1 MPAAARTSRFSP
13 ARGLPRPAYDAWLTS
28 LRAEPGRP
36 ARILAWAPV
45 VPLAGEDQFCIGSPS
60 VLSAGGASGWGHVG
74 WHVIEHG
81 GWKAEL
87 HQLSWVL
94 LDGHRGA
101 VQTEDPGRLPELFR
115 ERVEATIVVKRY
127 VALSGDRGVLV
138 SARRDLG
145 AGGAITWHT
154 RLTRG
159 LSLTTPGV
167 ADAVETAL
175 AQTRAEYDLG

>member
-1 MPAAARTSRFSP
+1 MPGPALTSRFSR
-13 ARGLPRPAYDAWLTS
+13 ARGLPRPAYDSWVDS
-28 LRAEPGRP
+28 LSAEPGRS
-36 ARILAWAPV
+36 ARVLAWAPV
-45 VPLAGEDQFCIGSPS
+45 RPRDGEDQFCIGSPS

-81 GWKAEL
+81 GWNAEL
-87 HQLSWVL
+87 RQLSWAL

-101 VQTEDPGRLPELFR
+101 VQADDPGRLPELFR

-127 VALSGDRGVLV
+127 VSLAGDRGVLV

-145 AGGAITWHT
+145 AAGTISWHT

-159 LSLTTPGV
+159 LSLATPGI
-167 ADAVETAL
+167 ADAVDLAL
-175 AQTRAEYDLG
+175 AETRAEYDLR